1 MGIMDKAKGALKGKS
16 DKVAKAVDGAGEQ
29 VNKRTKGKYAD
40 KISKG
45 SERLK
50 RKAQE
55 LDTEHQGTGTGGAPT
70 SPPPSSPPP
79 GAGRSSTTGPS
90 PSSGTTSAPSTPP
103 PSPPTGGTGEPGGS
117 PGTDVR
123 P

>member
-1 MGIMDKAKGALKGKS
+1 MGIMDKAKDALKGKS
-16 DKVAKAVDGAGEQ
+16 DKVAKAVDSAGEQ

-45 SERLK
+45 SETLK

-55 LDTEHQGTGTGGAPT
+55 LDTEHRGTGAATGGAPT

-79 GAGRSSTTGPS
+79 SS
-90 PSSGTTSAPSTPP
+90 PP
-103 PSPPTGGTGEPGGS
+103 PSPPTGGTGDPGGS
-117 PGTDVR
+117 PGTDAR